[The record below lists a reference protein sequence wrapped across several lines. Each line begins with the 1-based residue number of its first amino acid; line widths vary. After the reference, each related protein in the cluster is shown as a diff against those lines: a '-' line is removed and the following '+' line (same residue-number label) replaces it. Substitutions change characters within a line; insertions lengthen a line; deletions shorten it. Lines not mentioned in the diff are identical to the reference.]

1 MVIHIMRDGTIH
13 HDIRG
18 YVVKRKEAV
27 GIYDLMD
34 RMNKKGNQNEKILN
48 RSVCVR

>member
-13 HDIRG
+13 HDIIG

-27 GIYDLMD
+27 VIYDLMD
-34 RMNKKGNQNEKILN
+34 RLNKKGQENEKHLN
-48 RSVCVR
+48 HSVCVR